1 MAQTKTSVQ
10 ASAPNFLEDEP
21 AVAGYLLALRA
32 SGRADKTVHTY
43 AQSLET
49 LRLIEVFAPHLARCS
64 DRASANEIATGP
76 SRLRA
81 RKAGGGGRGRRRP
94 ASDGELRLLPS

>member
-10 ASAPNFLEDEP
+10 PSAANFLEDEP

-43 AQSLET
+43 AQSLEAI
-49 LRLIEVFAPHLARCS
+49 RRFSV
-64 DRASANEIATGP
+64 
-76 SRLRA
+76 
-81 RKAGGGGRGRRRP
+81 GRGMP
-94 ASDGELRLLPS
+94 ALAALSTEHLR